1 MAPEVLR
8 IVKCGVNAPATNII
22 GIFGGSTGYVGRL
35 VKGIDRDRRMSLDE
49 GNSR

>member
-1 MAPEVLR
+1 MRWVVCPNND
-8 IVKCGVNAPATNII
+8 IVGS
-22 GIFGGSTGYVGRL
+22 FGGLVGSVGKL